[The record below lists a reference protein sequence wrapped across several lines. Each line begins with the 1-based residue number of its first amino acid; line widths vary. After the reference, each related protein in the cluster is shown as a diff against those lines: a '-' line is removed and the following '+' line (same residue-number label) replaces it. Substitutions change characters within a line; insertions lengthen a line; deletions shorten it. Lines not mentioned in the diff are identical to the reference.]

1 MKWFIILFVITLSFL
16 IVFKFLYF
24 ENSLPFFNLSSLLG
38 NNNNTSFYV
47 NGSLFSLIILGD
59 QNPIEHDD
67 SISNL
72 LPFKTK
78 GKNTDV
84 VDLVT
89 SSLMDILINQE
100 SKFTLDELLPNSE
113 IADNK
118 NYNNMGKLLILNG
131 SWILDVKNGEIISFT
146 AKISKISKDGISPHT
161 YEILNFIDETDTP
174 IRLSETENNIIKGK
188 AQIITP
194 NDIINVDLYLILQ
207 KNTISIILQPKIIDD
222 DYLGQPIYGLTNYIR
237 T

>member
-59 QNPIEHDD
+59 QNQIEHDD

-78 GKNTDV
+78 EKNTDV

-118 NYNNMGKLLILNG
+118 NYNNMEKFLILNG

-194 NDIINVDLYLILQ
+194 NDIMNVELYLILQ
-207 KNTISIILQPKIIDD
+207 RNTISIILQPKIIDD
-222 DYLGQPIYGLTNYIR
+222 DYLEQPIYGLTEYI
-237 T
+237 